1 MNIITKTFVLGL
13 IVCGLCSCN
22 YGKEDLQITYFKQYN
37 EITDNTLIT
46 SMKLTCGSEYKN
58 ITSDIYVKAFTYLS
72 NDDFDDNGYYR
83 GKSFDEVTIK
93 NLSM

>member
-37 EITDNTLIT
+37 EITDNPLAELI
-46 SMKLTCGSEYKN
+46 
-58 ITSDIYVKAFTYLS
+58 
-72 NDDFDDNGYYR
+72 
-83 GKSFDEVTIK
+83 
-93 NLSM
+93 